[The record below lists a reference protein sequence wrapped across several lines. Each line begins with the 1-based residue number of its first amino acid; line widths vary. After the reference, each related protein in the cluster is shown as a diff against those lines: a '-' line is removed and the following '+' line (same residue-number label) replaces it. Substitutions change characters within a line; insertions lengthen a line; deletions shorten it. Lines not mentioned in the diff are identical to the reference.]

1 MTTKRTRP
9 RSRLIAPMLG
19 AAGLLA
25 SPGLARA
32 DELPI
37 PVQTETLPN
46 GLRVVLSPEH
56 STPTVAVAIYYDVGA
71 RVEERGRSGFAHL
84 FEHMMFEGSANVA
97 KGEHFR
103 LISQHGG
110 DFNGTTSEDRT
121 NYFETLP
128 SNALELGLWLE
139 ADRMRSLNVN
149 AENFENQRQTV
160 MEERRQSY
168 ENRPY
173 MLSLLR
179 RDELAYGD
187 YFPYSH
193 SVIGDVADLEHASLA
208 SVRAF
213 HDRYYVPNNAVLAIA
228 GDFEPAAAMDLVR
241 RHFGRIAR
249 HDLAAWQDP
258 GFTAQTAER
267 SDRVTDA
274 HAELPAFHVVYHIPA
289 RRTPD
294 HYALEVLQI
303 VLGDGESSRLYQQLV
318 KDREVASSIEVT
330 TEDRRGP
337 DLFTFFC
344 VLANGHTPAEVRPMI
359 QAALEDAARNGITG
373 RELEKARNRLR
384 AAFVMQLQSNLHRA
398 THLAEFEMYDGNAA
412 LLRTELDRYLAVTA
426 EDVRRVAQQ
435 YFVVTNRTVLDV
447 MPSESNAGPSASSD
461 TPGGTTP
468 AAPATPTPA
477 GTPASSAPPAGTRR
491 RGGAR

>member
-1 MTTKRTRP
+1 MTQ
-9 RSRLIAPMLG
+9 RSRFFALVPLVGALFAAPSR
-19 AAGLLA
+19 AA
-25 SPGLARA
+25 A

-56 STPTVAVAIYYDVGA
+56 SAPTVAIAIYYDVGA

-121 NYFETLP
+121 NYYETLP
-128 SNALELGLWLE
+128 ANALELGLWLE

-149 AENFENQRQTV
+149 SENFENQRQTV

-187 YFPYSH
+187 YFPYAH
-193 SVIGDVADLEHASLA
+193 SVIGDTTDLEHASLGD
-208 SVRAF
+208 VRAF

-228 GDFEPAAAMDLVR
+228 GDFEPAQVLDLVR
-241 RHFGRIAR
+241 RHFGNIAR
-249 HDLAAWQDP
+249 HDLTAWHDP
-258 GFTAQTAER
+258 GFAGQTAEHVD
-267 SDRVTDA
+267 SVTDA
-274 HAELPAFHVVYHIPA
+274 HADLPAFHIVYHIPA

-294 HYALEVLQI
+294 HYALEMLQI

-318 KDREVASSIEVT
+318 KDREVASSIEVS

-344 VLANGHTPAEVRPMI
+344 VLAQGHTPSEVRPMVY
-359 QAALEDAARNGITG
+359 AALDEIAHTGITG
-373 RELEKARNRLR
+373 RELDKARNRVR
-384 AAFVMQLQSNLHRA
+384 AAFIMSLQSDLNRA
-398 THLAEFEMYDGNAA
+398 THLAEYEMYDGNAA

-435 YFVVTNRTVLDV
+435 YFTVTNRTVLDV
-447 MPSESNAGPSASSD
+447 MPSSGPAASSGTPAPTSSAPSA
-461 TPGGTTP
+461 P
-468 AAPATPTPA
+468 AAPATPSSPQPA
-477 GTPASSAPPAGTRR
+477 GSRR